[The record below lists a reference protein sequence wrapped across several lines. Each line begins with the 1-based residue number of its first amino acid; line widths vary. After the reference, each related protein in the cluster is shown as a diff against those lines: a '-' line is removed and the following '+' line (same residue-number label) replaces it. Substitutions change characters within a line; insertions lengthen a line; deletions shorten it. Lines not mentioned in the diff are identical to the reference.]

1 MGEGLGILSMYK
13 IHELF
18 PTPIVRSNIGREIS
32 KEEFSY
38 AESHFIGNVVN
49 ESNSSSVDNYVLEK
63 GIPEIKNFILQGID
77 YYVENIID
85 PRYEMKFFITQSW
98 FNYTQPKQYHHKH
111 SHPNSI
117 ISGVFYFNVDEH
129 EDGITFY
136 NDSPKQISI
145 LPREFKNYNINVTNV
160 FQKLPVK
167 NGDLILFPSSIEHMV
182 ERTTTNNIRISLAF
196 NVFAKGYFGEEDAS
210 TALYL

>member
-1 MGEGLGILSMYK
+1 MGGGLEISLMFK

-18 PTPIVRSNIGREIS
+18 PTPIIHTNIGREIT
-32 KEEFSY
+32 KEEFAY
-38 AESHFIGNVVN
+38 AESHFIGNIIN
-49 ESNSSSVDNYVLEK
+49 ESNSSSLDNYVLEK
-63 GIPEIKNFILQGID
+63 GIPEIKNFILSGID
-77 YYVENIID
+77 YYVKNIID

-117 ISGVFYFNVDEH
+117 ISGVFYFNVDEN
-129 EDGITFY
+129 EDGIIFF
-136 NDSPKQISI
+136 NDAPRQINI
-145 LPREFKNYNINVTNV
+145 LPKEFKNYNTNVTGV
-160 FQKLPVK
+160 WKTLPIK

-182 ERTTTNNIRISLAF
+182 EKTTTNKIRISLAF
-196 NVFAKGYFGEEDAS
+196 NVFARGYFGEEDAS

>member
-1 MGEGLGILSMYK
+1 MYK

-18 PTPIVRSNIGREIS
+18 PTPVVQLNIGREIT
-32 KEEFSY
+32 KEEFAY
-38 AESHFIGNVVN
+38 AEYHFIENIVN
-49 ESNSSSVDNYVLEK
+49 ESNSSSLDNYVLEK
-63 GIPEIKNFILQGID
+63 GIPEIKNFILNGID
-77 YYVENIID
+77 YYVQNIID

-117 ISGVFYFNVDEH
+117 ISGVFYFNVNEN

-136 NDSPKQISI
+136 SDAPRQINI
-145 LPREFKNYNINVTNV
+145 LPKEFKKYNSNVTGV
-160 FQKLPVK
+160 SHKLSIK
-167 NGDLILFPSSIEHMV
+167 NGDLVLFPSSIEHMV
-182 ERTTTNNIRISLAF
+182 ERTTTNNVRISMAF
-196 NVFAKGYFGEEDAS
+196 NVFARGYFGEEDAS